1 MTPKR
6 SKVTGRF
13 VKSGGTMRR
22 NPAPQ
27 AKPHW
32 NNADVKTYAARGP
45 YRRVQSQLVYVK
57 GTHPLDHDLYWRI
70 VGWNANRDDETV
82 LASGREDSHLMA
94 AAAIRKALKPYNATS
109 L

>member
-13 VKSGGTMRR
+13 LKSSGTMRR

-27 AKPHW
+27 AKPNW
-32 NNADVKTYAARGP
+32 NNADVKTYAARGA

-57 GTHPLDHDLYWRI
+57 GGHPLDHDYYWRI
-70 VGWNANRDDETV
+70 VGWNANRDDEKV
-82 LASGREDSHLMA
+82 LDSGHATTYMTA
-94 AAAIRKALKPYNATS
+94 TNAIRQALKPYGATS